1 MKRLL
6 IILQDLN
13 GGGAEKMMARLA
25 GALAEA
31 GNEVTLLT
39 LTGTGVNSAYLD
51 PRVRQVQLHSARSSS
66 AVPALARFLRHNR
79 FDAQLAALTHV
90 NVVAI
95 VAAALSGTLARL
107 HVSERNAFSHDRH
120 VNPAWMV
127 RIAYLLA
134 PLLYRLIPNPV
145 ICVSRGVAQD
155 LVDTTI
161 TRPKDVTI
169 ADNPVLDNDFRDKP
183 PGRPNHRWLSKKTT
197 PVIVAVG
204 RLARQKGF
212 DVLLDA
218 FARLADPTVRLIIFG
233 EGVLRAELLEQAV
246 ALGVAERFD
255 LPGYTHDPLA
265 EVAAADCFVLSSRF
279 EGSPNALVEALST
292 GTPVVSTR
300 CPYGPPEILDDG
312 AIAPLVAVDDPDAL
326 AQAITVEL
334 TLPRD
339 ANRQARIDAAARFV
353 SACAAKTY
361 LDALLGPFQ
370 EDNAPGKLTEDVP

>member
-6 IILQDLN
+6 IILQDLG

-25 GALAEA
+25 SALTDA
-31 GNEVTLLT
+31 GNDVTLLM
-39 LTGTGVNSAYLD
+39 LTGAGVNSARLD
-51 PRVRQVQLHSARSSS
+51 PRVKQVELHSVRSSR
-66 AVPALARFLRHNR
+66 AVPALARFLRRNR
-79 FDAQLAALTHV
+79 FDALLAALTHV

-95 VAAALSGTLARL
+95 AAAALSGTLARL
-107 HVSERNAFSHDRH
+107 HVSERNAFSHDKH
-120 VNPAWMV
+120 VNPALTV
-127 RIAYLLA
+127 RAAYLMA

-161 TRPKDVTI
+161 TRRQDVTV
-169 ADNPVLDNDFRDKP
+169 ADNPVLDNDFRDRA
-183 PGRPNHRWLSKKTT
+183 PGHPSHRWLLEKSA

-218 FARLADPTVRLIIFG
+218 FARLPDPNTRLIIFG
-233 EGVLRAELLEQAV
+233 EGVLRAELLEQAR
-246 ALGVAERFD
+246 ALGVIDRFD
-255 LPGYTHDPLA
+255 LPGYTRDPLA

-279 EGSPNALVEALST
+279 EGSPNALVEAMST

-300 CPYGPPEILDDG
+300 CPYGPQEILDNG
-312 AIAPLVAVDDPDAL
+312 AIAPLVAVDDPAAL
-326 AQAITVEL
+326 AQAIAAEL

-339 ANRQARIDAAARFV
+339 SNRQARIDAAGRFV
-353 SACAAKTY
+353 SACAVKTY
-361 LDALLGPFQ
+361 LDALLGSQ
-370 EDNAPGKLTEDVP
+370 SS